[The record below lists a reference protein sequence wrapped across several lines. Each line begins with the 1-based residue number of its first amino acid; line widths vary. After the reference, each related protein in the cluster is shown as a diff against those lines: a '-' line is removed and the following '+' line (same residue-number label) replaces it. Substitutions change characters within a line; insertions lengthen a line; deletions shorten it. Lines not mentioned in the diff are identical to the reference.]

1 MIMVTYAVGNL
12 LPPSSAGP
20 FAFVSEAV
28 LVHVDDALAALFGQS
43 CHGLCSIS
51 ELIQSSR
58 AVTIYD
64 DIDIVQELLELLA
77 SGLSLQVKVCGMLAH
92 VAVNLEERHIRKARA
107 SNLQDVGTVLGE
119 NTGNSWACDD
129 TAHLQHL
136 DALKDLLIVA
146 RSFWEWSW
154 GKVAWQTA
162 DLPCRLL
169 DIEFPLYDH

>member
-1 MIMVTYAVGNL
+1 MVTYAVCNL
-12 LPPSSAGP
+12 LPSSSASP

-28 LVHVDDALAALFGQS
+28 LVHIDDALAALLGQS
-43 CHGLCSIS
+43 CHRLCSVS

-64 DIDIVQELLELLA
+64 DVDIIQEFLELLA
-77 SGLSLQVKVCGMLAH
+77 SGLGLQVKICGMLAH
-92 VAVNLEERHIRKARA
+92 VTVNLEERYIRKVRA

-119 NTGNSWACDD
+119 NTGDSWACDD

-136 DALKDLLIVA
+136 DALKNLLIVA
-146 RSFWEWSW
+146 RGIWEWSW

-162 DLPCRLL
+162 DLPCGLL
-169 DIEFPLYDH
+169 DIEFSLYDH